1 MKENQITTVLNS
13 KRDKFLFYFKN
24 FISTRLPGVKADLQ
38 GLMKKLTALIKT
50 TGLVLFLYRF
60 FLFYPFAIIYLEVVF
75 KIAVFKTLF
84 NAGLIYMVLYSI
96 PSGLLLYILSTF
108 SKRKINRIISIV
120 LTAGV
125 TLIYL
130 IQIIYYHV
138 FTTFFALFSLN
149 GAGQVLQFWREI
161 LMAIGKNIIPIIF
174 LLLPLFFLI
183 TFGNKLIPSDKTV
196 WSFKGII
203 VGIMLSI
210 QILSTFVVL
219 CDDDGELSTR
229 FLYSEAIIPD
239 LSVDKFGLL
248 TTTRLDVKHLLFGF
262 DASGEKSTDDN
273 NTDNNEEYIQ
283 EYAGEE
289 IKEYIGEYPKG
300 NLSDAK
306 DGTNLP
312 QSGKTGGGS
321 IKPDI
326 NPADEKTVFESNIL
340 NIDFDKLIAGE
351 SDPQIK
357 AMHKYFKNV
366 KPTNKNEY
374 TGMFKGKNLIFI
386 TAEGFSPYAVNKDLT
401 PTLYKMS
408 QEGFQFTD
416 FYTPIWGVSTSDGE
430 FVACNSLVP
439 KSGVW
444 SFYVSGKN
452 HMPFCLGNQLK
463 KLGYGT
469 KAYHNHSY
477 TYYHRDVSHPN
488 MGYDF
493 KAVGHGL
500 NMKKTWPESDV
511 EMIEKTTDEYIGAE
525 PFHTYYMTVSGHLQ
539 YTFGGNAMAAKNKA
553 FVKDLPYSEHV
564 KAYLA
569 CQIEFDRAM
578 GELISRLEK
587 AGKAEDTLI
596 AISPDHYPYGLTF
609 NEIEELAGHKIEENF
624 ELYKGIFLLWS
635 KGMTPVRVDKPCSS
649 MDILP
654 TLSNLLGVDYD
665 SRLLMGGDI
674 FSDATPL
681 VIFSNW
687 SWLTDKA
694 RYNSKQR
701 KLIPVD
707 GQTDTSFLQ
716 EYKSEISKQ
725 VSNKFSYSTKILD
738 KNYYSKLFI
747 QRRTNE
753 DRHINGILS
762 NNY

>member
-13 KRDKFLFYFKN
+13 KREKFLFYFKN
-24 FISTRLPGVKADLQ
+24 FILTRLPNVKANLQ
-38 GLMKKLTALIKT
+38 GLMKKITVLLKT

-60 FLFYPFAIIYLEVVF
+60 FLFYPLTIIYLEIVF
-75 KIAVFKTLF
+75 KIALFKTLF
-84 NAGLIYMVLYSI
+84 NAGFIYILLFSI
-96 PSGLLLYILSTF
+96 PAGLLFYILSTF
-108 SKRKINRIISIV
+108 SKRKINRIVSVV

-130 IQIIYYHV
+130 VQIVYYHI

-161 LMAIGKNIIPIIF
+161 FTAIGKNIIPIIF
-174 LLLPLFFLI
+174 LLLPLAFLI
-183 TFGNKLIPSDKTV
+183 IFGNKLIPSDKTV

-203 VGIMLSI
+203 IGITLSI
-210 QILSTFVVL
+210 QILSTFIVL
-219 CDDDGELSTR
+219 YDDSGELSTR

-262 DASGEKSTDDN
+262 DATGDKSSDDN
-273 NTDNNEEYIQ
+273 NTDDNNEYIQ
-283 EYAGEE
+283 ESAGEDS
-289 IKEYIGEYPKG
+289 KEYKGGYSQENIG
-300 NLSDAK
+300 NAK
-306 DGTNLP
+306 DESNLL
-312 QSGKTGGGS
+312 QSDKTGGEI
-321 IKPDI
+321 IKPGI
-326 NPADEKTVFESNIL
+326 NPTAEKIDFKANIL
-340 NIDFDKLIAGE
+340 NIDFDKHIAEE

-357 AMHKYFKNV
+357 AMHKYFKNIE
-366 KPTNKNEY
+366 PTNKNEY
-374 TGMFKGKNLIFI
+374 TGKFKGKNLVLI
-386 TAEGFSPYAVNKDLT
+386 TAEGFSPYAVSKDLT

-452 HMPFCLGNQLK
+452 HMPFCLGNQLRE
-463 KLGYGT
+463 LGYGT

-500 NMKKTWPESDV
+500 NMEKNWPESDV
-511 EMIEKTTDEYIGAE
+511 EMIEKTTDEYLGAE

-553 FVKDLPYSEHV
+553 YVKDLPYSEHV

-578 GELISRLEK
+578 GELISRLEI

-596 AISPDHYPYGLTF
+596 AISPDHYPYGLTL

-635 KGMTPVRVDKPCSS
+635 KGMTAVKVDKPCSS

-665 SRLLMGGDI
+665 SRLLMGRDI
-674 FSDATPL
+674 LSDAPPL
-681 VIFSNW
+681 VVFSNW

-707 GQTDTSFLQ
+707 GQTDTSLLKD
-716 EYKSEISKQ
+716 YKSQISKQ
-725 VSNKFSYSTKILD
+725 VSNKFAYSTKILD

-747 QRRTNE
+747 R
-753 DRHINGILS
+753 
-762 NNY
+762 

>member
-1 MKENQITTVLNS
+1 MKENQITTALIS
-13 KRDKFLFYFKN
+13 KRDKFLFYIKN

-38 GLMKKLTALIKT
+38 GLMKKLTTLIKT

-60 FLFYPFAIIYLEVVF
+60 FLFYPLAIIYLEVVF
-75 KIAVFKTLF
+75 KIAVFKTVFNGGFIYILLF
-84 NAGLIYMVLYSI
+84 SI
-96 PSGLLLYILSTF
+96 PAGLLLYILSTF

-120 LTAGV
+120 LTTGV

-161 LMAIGKNIIPIIF
+161 FMAIGKNVIPIVF

-183 TFGNKLIPSDKTV
+183 TLGNKLIPSDKTV
-196 WSFKGII
+196 WSFKAIIAGII
-203 VGIMLSI
+203 LSI
-210 QILSTFVVL
+210 QILSTFAVF
-219 CDDDGELSTR
+219 CDDSGELSAR

-239 LSVDKFGLL
+239 LSVDRLGLL

-262 DASGEKSTDDN
+262 DASDEQSTDDN
-273 NTDNNEEYIQ
+273 NTYNKEEYVQ
-283 EYAGEE
+283 AYAGEDT
-289 IKEYIGEYPKG
+289 KQYSGKYPKE
-300 NLSDAK
+300 NISNAK
-306 DGTNLP
+306 DETNP
-312 QSGKTGGGS
+312 QQSDKADS
-321 IKPDI
+321 IIIKPDT
-326 NPADEKTVFESNIL
+326 NPTEEKTVYKANIL
-340 NIDFDKLIAGE
+340 NIDFVKLIAEE

-357 AMHKYFKNV
+357 AMHKYFQNV

-374 TGMFKGKNLIFI
+374 TGMFKGKNLVLI

-430 FVACNSLVP
+430 YVACNSLIP

-493 KAVGHGL
+493 KAVGNGL

-511 EMIEKTTDEYIGAE
+511 EMIEKTTDEYLGAT
-525 PFHTYYMTVSGHLQ
+525 PFHSYYMTVSGHLQ

-553 FVKDLPYSEHV
+553 FVKDLPYSEPV

-569 CQIEFDRAM
+569 CQIEFDRAI

-609 NEIEELAGHKIEENF
+609 KEIEELAGHKIEENF
-624 ELYKGIFLLWS
+624 ELYKGVFLLWS
-635 KGMTPVRVDKPCSS
+635 KGMTPVKVNKPCSS

-654 TLSNLLGVDYD
+654 TLSNLLGVEYD
-665 SRLLMGGDI
+665 SRLLMGRDI
-674 FSDATPL
+674 FSDAMPL
-681 VIFSNW
+681 VVFSNW

-694 RYNSKQR
+694 RYNSKKR
-701 KLIPVD
+701 KLIPAD
-707 GQTDTSFLQ
+707 EQADTSFLMD
-716 EYKSEISKQ
+716 YKSEISKE
-725 VSNKFSYSTKILD
+725 VSNKFAYSTKILD

-747 QRRTNE
+747 Q
-753 DRHINGILS
+753 
-762 NNY
+762 

>member
-1 MKENQITTVLNS
+1 MKEQITTVLNT
-13 KRDKFLFYFKN
+13 KRDKYLFYFKK
-24 FISTRLPGVKADLQ
+24 FISTRLPAVKADLQ
-38 GLMKKLTALIKT
+38 GLMKKLTTLIKT

-60 FLFYPFAIIYLEVVF
+60 FLFYPLALIYLEVVF

-84 NAGLIYMVLYSI
+84 NAGFIYILLFSI
-96 PSGLLLYILSTF
+96 PAGLLLYILSTF
-108 SKRKINRIISIV
+108 SKRKINRIISVV

-125 TLIYL
+125 TLVYL
-130 IQIIYYHV
+130 VQIIYYHV

-149 GAGQVLQFWREI
+149 GANQVLQFWREI
-161 LMAIGKNIIPIIF
+161 FMAIGKNIIPIIF
-174 LLLPLFFLI
+174 LLLPLGFLI

-203 VGIMLSI
+203 AGITLSI
-210 QILSTFVVL
+210 QVISTFAVF
-219 CDDDGELSTR
+219 CDDSGELNTR

-239 LSVDKFGLL
+239 LSVDRLGLL
-248 TTTRLDVKHLLFGF
+248 TTTRLDIKHLLFGF
-262 DASGEKSTDDN
+262 DASGEQSTDDN
-273 NTDNNEEYIQ
+273 NTYNNEEYVQ
-283 EYAGEE
+283 AYAGEDT
-289 IKEYIGEYPKG
+289 KEYTGEYSKENIRNAKDET
-300 NLSDAK
+300 NLSLPDKAGK
-306 DGTNLP
+306 DI
-312 QSGKTGGGS
+312 
-321 IKPDI
+321 IKPDV
-326 NPADEKTVFESNIL
+326 NPAEEKTVLEANIL
-340 NIDFDKLIAGE
+340 SIDFDKLIAEE

-452 HMPFCLGNQLK
+452 YMPFCLGNQLK

-493 KAVGHGL
+493 KAVGNGL
-500 NMKKTWPESDV
+500 NIKKTWPESDV
-511 EMIEKTTDEYIGAE
+511 EMIEKTTDEYLGTE

-553 FVKDLPYSEHV
+553 FVKDLPYSEPV

-578 GELISRLEK
+578 GELITRLEK
-587 AGKAEDTLI
+587 VGKAEDTLI

-609 NEIEELAGHKIEENF
+609 EEIEELAGHKIEENF
-624 ELYKGIFLLWS
+624 ELYKGVFLLWS
-635 KGMTPVRVDKPCSS
+635 KGMTPVKVNKPCSS

-654 TLSNLLGVDYD
+654 TLSNLLGVEYD
-665 SRLLMGGDI
+665 SRLFMGRDI
-674 FSDATPL
+674 FSDAAPL
-681 VIFSNW
+681 VVFSNW

-694 RYNSKQR
+694 CYNSKQR

-707 GQTDTSFLQ
+707 GQIDTLLLKD
-716 EYKSEISKQ
+716 YKSEISKQ
-725 VSNKFSYSTKILD
+725 VSNKFAYSTKILD
-738 KNYYSKLFI
+738 KNYYSKLSI
-747 QRRTNE
+747 Q
-753 DRHINGILS
+753 
-762 NNY
+762 